1 MSAETAAS
9 AETATAGDTPATD
22 AAVVVR
28 FAPSPTG
35 YLHLGNART
44 ALINYLFARSHGGR
58 FILRLD
64 DTDRER
70 STEAFAEAIVED
82 LAWLGI
88 HPDLI
93 VRQSDRQ
100 DRHDAAAGMLREAG
114 VLYPAF
120 ESAEELEY
128 RRRRLR
134 ARGLPPVYDRSALR
148 LTDAERQAFSTG
160 GRQPHWRFLL
170 PNHDGDPMAP
180 HVSEVGWTDLVRGP
194 QSVDLASLSDPVL
207 VRADGTYLYTL
218 PSVVDDIDL
227 GVTHVI
233 RGEDHVTNT
242 GVQIALFR
250 ALGHPAPAF
259 GHHNLLILA
268 DGSQM
273 SKRTGTLSLRGLR
286 AEGYEPMAIA
296 SLAVLVGTASAVEA
310 VDSLEEL
317 GRKLDLAHISRAPA
331 RFDPAEIGV
340 LNARLVHGLPYETVR
355 PRLAA
360 MGADLGP
367 AFWAAVRSNL
377 IRLEDATL
385 WRDVVRG
392 PVARSQELEGESA
405 FLAAA
410 GAALPAA
417 PWDETSFR
425 VWTKAIQEAT
435 GRRGRALFH
444 PLRLAITGREDGP
457 EMARLMPLIAPEDMR
472 ARLI

>member
-1 MSAETAAS
+1 MSVA
-9 AETATAGDTPATD
+9 PPHVPP
-22 AAVVVR
+22 AVVVR

-44 ALINYLFARSHGGR
+44 ALINYLFARLHGGR

-70 STEAFAEAIVED
+70 STEAFAQAIVED

-88 HPDLI
+88 EPDLI
-93 VRQSDRQ
+93 VRQSERQ
-100 DRHDAAAGMLREAG
+100 DRHDEAARRLQAAGA
-114 VLYPAF
+114 LYACY
-120 ESAEELEY
+120 ETAEELDY
-128 RRRRLR
+128 RRKRLR
-134 ARGLPPVYDRSALR
+134 ARGLPPVYDRAALR
-148 LTDAERQAFSTG
+148 LSEAGRAALEAG
-160 GRQPHWRFLL
+160 GRAPYMRFLL
-170 PNHDGDPMAP
+170 PNHDGDPFAP
-180 HVSEVGWTDLVRGP
+180 HATEIGWHDLVRGP
-194 QSVDLASLSDPVL
+194 QTVDLASLSDPVL
-207 VRADGTYLYTL
+207 VRAGGSYLYTL

-250 ALGHPAPAF
+250 ALGGGVPAF

-286 AEGYEPMAIA
+286 ADGFEPMAVA
-296 SLAVLVGTASAVEA
+296 SLAVLVGTAAAVEA
-310 VDSLEEL
+310 LPSLEVL
-317 GRKLDLAHISRAPA
+317 ASRLDLAHISRAPA
-331 RFDPAEIGV
+331 HFDPAEIGV
-340 LNARLVHGLPYETVR
+340 LNARLVHGMDYETVR
-355 PRLAA
+355 PRLIAL
-360 MGADLGP
+360 GADLGP
-367 AFWAAVRSNL
+367 AFWAAVRANL
-377 IRLEDATL
+377 TTVGAVTV

-392 PVARSQELEGESA
+392 PVPRAPDLQEEAG

-410 GAALPAA
+410 RALLPPP

-425 VWTKAIQEAT
+425 TWTKALQAET

-444 PLRLAITGREDGP
+444 PLRLAVTGREDGP
-457 EMARLMPLIAPEDMR
+457 EMARLMPLIDPAEMS
-472 ARLI
+472 ARLF